1 MAYVILRTLLGVAGG
16 LGLRRKALGFRP
28 ARDAIDHPGQWMR
41 YSWPMSGITSQTATT
56 APVAST
62 TPHVDRSVALWSIFG
77 FWAFYFVLNTV
88 RMAISLHDDQF
99 NMMYRRG
106 AVVLVG
112 IALTFVMYFI
122 LRRLEDKSM
131 RFLVTTAFLV
141 SIPASI
147 AYASVNYAAFYLVS
161 PTDSLLQEIAQMQAK
176 HEMKP
181 LAMIVESA
189 VSWYFFIVAWGV
201 LYVALSY
208 AAKVGHAER
217 SAAAYR
223 SEAQAAQ
230 LRALR
235 YQINPHFLFNTLNS
249 LSTLV
254 LRQRTHEA
262 ERMIM
267 NLATFF
273 RTSLTSDPAADV
285 PLSDEIRMQR
295 LYLDIEQVRFPER
308 LSVVVDVPEELENA
322 HVPGLILQPVV
333 ENAIKHGVARSSA
346 PGTVT
351 IRARASNGSLHLTVE
366 DDANGKIDSLR
377 PAGVGLSNVRQRL
390 AARFDGAA
398 SCNYGPRDGGGFR
411 VDLTMPLLR
420 DG

>member
-1 MAYVILRTLLGVAGG
+1 MT
-16 LGLRRKALGFRP
+16 
-28 ARDAIDHPGQWMR
+28 
-41 YSWPMSGITSQTATT
+41 GIAPQTAATSPM
-56 APVAST
+56 APP
-62 TPHVDRSVALWSIFG
+62 PHVDRGVALWSIFG

-88 RMAISLHDDQF
+88 RMAIFSHDGQLD
-99 NMMYRRG
+99 MMARRS
-106 AVVLVG
+106 AVVSVG

-122 LRRLEDKSM
+122 LRWLEGKSM
-131 RFLVTTAFLV
+131 RVLVTTAFLA

-147 AYASVNYAAFYLVS
+147 AYASVNYAAFYLVV
-161 PTDSLLQEIAQMQAK
+161 PTDSILQEMAQMQAK
-176 HEMKP
+176 HKLNP
-181 LAMIVESA
+181 LADITESA
-189 VSWYFFIVAWGV
+189 VSWYFFIAAWGV

-223 SEAQAAQ
+223 SQAQAAQ

-254 LRQRTHEA
+254 LRQRTQEA
-262 ERMIM
+262 ERMIL

-295 LYLDIEQVRFPER
+295 LYLDIEQIRFPER
-308 LSVVVDVPEELENA
+308 LSVVVDVPEQLENA
-322 HVPGLILQPVV
+322 QVPGLILQPLV
-333 ENAIKHGVARSSA
+333 ENAIKHGVARGSGQ
-346 PGTVT
+346 GTVT
-351 IRARASNGSLHLTVE
+351 IRARANNGSLHLTVE
-366 DDANGKIDSLR
+366 DDANGAIDLSR
-377 PAGVGLSNVRQRL
+377 RDGVGLSNVRERL

-398 SCNYGPRDGGGFR
+398 SCSYGPRDGGGFR

>member
-1 MAYVILRTLLGVAGG
+1 MT
-16 LGLRRKALGFRP
+16 
-28 ARDAIDHPGQWMR
+28 
-41 YSWPMSGITSQTATT
+41 GIAPQTAATSIT
-56 APVAST
+56 APTAP
-62 TPHVDRSVALWSIFG
+62 PHVDRRVALWSIFG
-77 FWAFYFVLNTV
+77 FWAFYFVLNT
-88 RMAISLHDDQF
+88 AHTALSGDPDQF
-99 NMMYRRG
+99 SAMYRRA

-112 IALTFVMYFI
+112 LVLTFGMYFI
-122 LRRLEDKSM
+122 LRRLEGKSV
-131 RFLVTTAFLV
+131 RFLVTAAFLV

-147 AYASVNYAAFYLVS
+147 AYACVNYTAFYLVH
-161 PTDSLLQEIAQMQAK
+161 PTDSLLQEMAQMRGK
-176 HEMKP
+176 HQMTP
-181 LAMIVESA
+181 LAIIAESA
-189 VSWYFFIVAWGV
+189 VSWYFFIASWGI

-223 SEAQAAQ
+223 SQAQTAQ

-254 LRQRTHEA
+254 LRQRTQEA

-285 PLSDEIRMQR
+285 LLSDEIRMQQ

-308 LSVVVDVPEELENA
+308 LSVTVDVPQQLENA
-322 HVPGLILQPVV
+322 QVPALILQPLV
-333 ENAIKHGVARSSA
+333 ENAIKHGVARSSG

-351 IRARASNGSLHLTVE
+351 IRARANNGSLHLTVE
-366 DDANGKIDSLR
+366 DDADGAIDLNR
-377 PAGVGLSNVRQRL
+377 RDGVGLSNVRQRL
-390 AARFDGAA
+390 TARFDGAA
-398 SCNYGPRDGGGFR
+398 SCSYGPRDGGGCR
-411 VDLTMPLLR
+411 VDLQFPLR
-420 DG
+420 CDE

>member
-1 MAYVILRTLLGVAGG
+1 
-16 LGLRRKALGFRP
+16 
-28 ARDAIDHPGQWMR
+28 
-41 YSWPMSGITSQTATT
+41 MSGIASQTATT
-56 APVAST
+56 ATVAPT

-88 RMAISLHDDQF
+88 RMAIGWHDDQL
-99 NMMYRRG
+99 NMIYRRS

-112 IALTFVMYFI
+112 IVLTFVMYFI
-122 LRRLEDKSM
+122 LRRLEGKSM

-147 AYASVNYAAFYLVS
+147 AYASVNYAAFYLVA
-161 PTDSLLQEIAQMQAK
+161 PPDSILQEIAQMQAK

-181 LAMIVESA
+181 LAMITESA

-217 SAAAYR
+217 RAAAYR

-254 LRQRTHEA
+254 LRQRTQEA

-273 RTSLTSDPAADV
+273 RTSLTNDPSADV

-295 LYLDIEQVRFPER
+295 LYLDIEQIRFPER

-333 ENAIKHGVARSSA
+333 ENAIKHGVARSRAPSRSGHGRATVPSISPWRMMPMVQSIPSA
-346 PGTVT
+346 PTGS
-351 IRARASNGSLHLTVE
+351 ASAMCASALQ
-366 DDANGKIDSLR
+366 
-377 PAGVGLSNVRQRL
+377 PASTVRQ
-390 AARFDGAA
+390 AATMDRATAA
-398 SCNYGPRDGGGFR
+398 DSASI
-411 VDLTMPLLR
+411 
-420 DG
+420 

>member
-1 MAYVILRTLLGVAGG
+1 MT
-16 LGLRRKALGFRP
+16 
-28 ARDAIDHPGQWMR
+28 
-41 YSWPMSGITSQTATT
+41 GIAPQTATT
-56 APVAST
+56 FPTAPTAP
-62 TPHVDRSVALWSIFG
+62 PHVDRAVALWSIFG
-77 FWAFYFVLNTV
+77 FWAFYFILNTV
-88 RMAISLHDDQF
+88 RMAITSHDDQF
-99 NMMYRRG
+99 NAIYRRS

-112 IALTFVMYFI
+112 VVLTFVMYFI

-147 AYASVNYAAFYLVS
+147 AYASVNYAAFYLVA
-161 PTDSLLQEIAQMQAK
+161 PPDSLLQEMAQMQAK
-176 HEMKP
+176 HELKP
-181 LAMIVESA
+181 LAIITESA
-189 VSWYFFIVAWGV
+189 VSWYFFIAAWGV

-217 SAAAYR
+217 SAATYR
-223 SEAQAAQ
+223 SQAQAAQ

-254 LRQRTHEA
+254 LRQRTQEA
-262 ERMIM
+262 ERMIL

-308 LSVVVDVPEELENA
+308 LSVVVDVPEQLENA
-322 HVPGLILQPVV
+322 QVPGLILQPLV
-333 ENAIKHGVARSSA
+333 ENAIKHGVARGSGQ
-346 PGTVT
+346 GTVT
-351 IRARASNGSLHLTVE
+351 IRARANNGSLHLTVE
-366 DDANGKIDSLR
+366 DDADGAIDLTR
-377 PAGVGLSNVRQRL
+377 RDGVGLSNVRARL

-398 SCNYGPRDGGGFR
+398 SCSYGPRDGGGFR